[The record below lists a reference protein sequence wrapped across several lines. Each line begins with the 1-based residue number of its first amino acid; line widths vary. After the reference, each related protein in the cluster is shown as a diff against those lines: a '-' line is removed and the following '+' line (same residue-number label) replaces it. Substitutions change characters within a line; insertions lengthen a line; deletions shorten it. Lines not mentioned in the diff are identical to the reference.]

1 MKENTFMQDAFTNL
15 SSAHGD
21 YFTDEKYIKI
31 RALSKIYNHGIK
43 ALTAILLQ

>member
-1 MKENTFMQDAFTNL
+1 MLDAFTNL